1 MRIEWRT
8 SHWRVGVAVRSRAAT
23 HTRKTP
29 SGALF
34 ASVLACLALA
44 GPAGG
49 DVAGGSQAG
58 TPAGIPNGNP
68 CAGQELTL
76 KIDGKEGSAV
86 AEYGP
91 ILVRGVL
98 HCGTVPIRN
107 AQVLIATTGS
117 SPEVSTSAWLQTTLD
132 GSFSYVLPAGPN
144 RTLNASYTSYSDDP
158 YPSITATAAIKVRPK
173 IELQILPRTVH
184 NHHVITWSGR
194 ILGGPFPEQGVTLYT
209 EVKIGTR
216 WMPFDELIVPREGG
230 FGYSYRFLRTTT
242 PTTYA
247 FRVALPATGSGE
259 YPYAFGSSNVVRV
272 RVLP

>member
-1 MRIEWRT
+1 M
-8 SHWRVGVAVRSRAAT
+8 
-23 HTRKTP
+23 
-29 SGALF
+29 GA
-34 ASVLACLALA
+34 
-44 GPAGG
+44 
-49 DVAGGSQAG
+49 
-58 TPAGIPNGNP
+58 PAGIPNGNP

-86 AEYGP
+86 VAYGP
-91 ILVRGVL
+91 ISVRGVL

-107 AQVLIATTGS
+107 AQVLITTTGS

-132 GSFSYVLPAGPN
+132 GSFSYMLPAGPN
-144 RTLNASYTSYSDDP
+144 RILNASYTSYSDDP
-158 YPSITATAAIKVRPK
+158 YPSVTAQATVKVRPK

-184 NHHVITWSGR
+184 NRHVIRWSGR
-194 ILGGPFPEQGVTLYT
+194 ILGGPFPEQGVTLDT
-209 EVKIGTR
+209 EVKIGKR
-216 WMPFDELIVPREGG
+216 WMPFDQLIVLGEGD

-242 PTTYA
+242 PTTYT